1 MKNDNVLQIF
11 DMRDVFWFKLEILIL
26 NVMNEKKKKL
36 NREVKCLYKVVCL
49 FYCNWLKV

>member
-26 NVMNEKKKKL
+26 NVINEKKKKIKQ
-36 NREVKCLYKVVCL
+36 RSKM
-49 FYCNWLKV
+49 FI